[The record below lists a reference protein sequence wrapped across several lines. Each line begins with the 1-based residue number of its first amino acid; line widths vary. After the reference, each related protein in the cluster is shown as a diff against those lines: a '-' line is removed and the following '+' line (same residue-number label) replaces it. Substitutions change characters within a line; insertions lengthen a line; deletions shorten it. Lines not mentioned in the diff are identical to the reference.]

1 MLSALC
7 SLVRDVRFIS
17 LYCLLSPWDDPMI
30 GFHQLGEHAAWAHYQ
45 HSATFPQ
52 AYRGH
57 RPVLVSEPLDDTNNC
72 TTTVRRIGC

>member
-52 AYRGH
+52 AH
-57 RPVLVSEPLDDTNNC
+57 TVSEPLDDINNC
-72 TTTVRRIGC
+72 TTAVRRIGC